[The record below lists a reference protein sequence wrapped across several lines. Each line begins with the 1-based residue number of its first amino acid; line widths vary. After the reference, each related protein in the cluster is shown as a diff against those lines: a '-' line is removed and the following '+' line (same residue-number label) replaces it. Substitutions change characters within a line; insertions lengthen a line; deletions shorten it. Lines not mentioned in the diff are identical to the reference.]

1 MICSHLGYSIYE
13 DDGQYPDIANQL
25 LEIKLQTSPTID
37 LGLHSP
43 EDGETVVNIGGS
55 VFYSDDIR
63 YAIFDGEVCGNKI
76 VLQNLYLVS
85 GQDFTKY
92 FPLFGGKKKNAKIQL
107 PLQYNFFDN

>member
-1 MICSHLGYSIYE
+1 M
-13 DDGQYPDIANQL
+13 
-25 LEIKLQTSPTID
+25 
-37 LGLHSP
+37 
-43 EDGETVVNIGGS
+43 VNIGGT

-76 VLQNLYLVS
+76 VLKNLYLVS

-107 PLQYNFFDN
+107 PLPYNFFDN